1 MYDSAFIT
9 QFPTLYKNAQ
19 ERRVSGRETWEIG
32 SVLEGGG
39 KGKRKK
45 KRHLRVEEGR
55 LAGEDQGR
63 KGMTCLTPHPPH
75 PSQKTPSDKLGHP
88 DT

>member
-9 QFPTLYKNAQ
+9 QFPTLYKNTQ
-19 ERRVSGRETWEIG
+19 ERHVSGRETWEIG

-39 KGKRKK
+39 KEKK
-45 KRHLRVEEGR
+45 KKLEVEEGR
-55 LAGEDQGR
+55 LAGEDLVR
-63 KGMTCLTPHPPH
+63 KGMTCLTPAPH
-75 PSQKTPSDKLGHP
+75 PSQKTLSDKLGHP